1 MRGLKVLLGATVLLG
16 SLALVPKVDAQVSI
30 NIGAPPI
37 CSYGYY
43 NYSPYACAPVGFYGP
58 GYFYNGIFLGMGPW
72 AGWGY
77 NHGWGSHRFS
87 SAGGGRYNGGFAAN
101 REPAARPSVVRAN
114 SNSRSNARVSTAD
127 SHAVAA
133 RGSAYHVAP
142 HPAAPRGAVSQAAP
156 HTAAPRASAPHAAAA
171 HADGSHPAG
180 GESHGGGERR

>member
-1 MRGLKVLLGATVLLG
+1 MRGLKILLGTTALLG
-16 SLALVPKVDAQVSI
+16 SLALVPKINAQVSI

-87 SAGGGRYNGGFAAN
+87 SAGGGRYNGGSGFAAN
-101 REPAARPSVVRAN
+101 RGPAARPSVVRAN

-142 HPAAPRGAVSQAAP
+142 ATAAPRGG
-156 HTAAPRASAPHAAAA
+156 ASHAAPHAAAA
-171 HADGSHPAG
+171 HGGGSHPAG
-180 GESHGGGERR
+180 GESHGGEERR